1 MDVRHE
7 ALLMLD
13 KRGAIL
19 DTARE
24 VSRILKQKKVRGAV
38 IGGVAVVLHGHIRTT
53 KDVDVYVAEFPTAA
67 GSVPAD
73 ASGIDAAGT
82 SRTAGAGKGDRGGLL
97 GLVLVLAGVTAVIVI
112 AGVRQERQR
121 S

>member
-1 MDVRHE
+1 MRSASWIV
-7 ALLMLD
+7 
-13 KRGAIL
+13 
-19 DTARE
+19 
-24 VSRILKQKKVRGAV
+24 
-38 IGGVAVVLHGHIRTT
+38 VAVVAAALVLPGASTAFAGSAASPHQAA
-53 KDVDVYVAEFPTAA
+53 VDVYVEEFPTAA

-97 GLVLVLAGVTAVIVI
+97 GLVLVLAGVTAVIVV
-112 AGVRQERQR
+112 AGMRQKRRR